1 MSEAP
6 ARIQYEFA
14 EFRLDPQHRLRLA
27 AVDGRPIPLSP
38 KAFDTL
44 LHLVEARGELLD
56 KTTLMKAIWPNIVVE
71 ENNLNKNI
79 SELRKVLGEVA
90 RVPGLKVP
98 ARTSSFAY
106 KGRNLDI
113 GQIARD
119 LEVGVVLEP
128 FELTIHSNNQRGRA
142 ISIGVTLGVAETL
155 ALAFCGKPRS
165 L

>member
-1 MSEAP
+1 
-6 ARIQYEFA
+6 
-14 EFRLDPQHRLRLA
+14 
-27 AVDGRPIPLSP
+27 
-38 KAFDTL
+38 
-44 LHLVEARGELLD
+44 
-56 KTTLMKAIWPNIVVE
+56 MKAIWPNIVIE

-128 FELTIHSNNQRGRA
+128 FELPIHSNNQRGRA